1 MREFYTEE
9 KCLKKGAV
17 SSFFLFR
24 RFGVEFEKKDIRQLW
39 GTLLTDQKRMLEF
52 SQFVRHFGG
61 SLSDQGIKCQTVAQS
76 DHIPKKD

>member
-9 KCLKKGAV
+9 KCLKKGPV

-61 SLSDQGIKCQTVAQS
+61 SLSDQGKKCQTVAQS